1 MPPVPCAKESSTFL
15 VVGGKRTAMKFL
27 TPFHNLISAFKTR
40 LVKNNNDKANIVHQ
54 DLQSDEL
61 EKKLALLI
69 KDIEAV
75 DQTDLKLVEYKRMDQ
90 GTKNNLLSS
99 YRLDFHTR
107 DELKYFKTKYQSLLL

>member
-1 MPPVPCAKESSTFL
+1 
-15 VVGGKRTAMKFL
+15 MKFL

-40 LVKNNNDKANIVHQ
+40 LVQNNNDEDIVHQ
-54 DLQSDEL
+54 GLQSDEL

-75 DQTDLKLVEYKRMDQ
+75 NQADLKHVEYKKMDK
-90 GTKNNLLSS
+90 GTKNDLLSF

-107 DELKYFKTKYQSLLL
+107 DVLNHFKKKYKSLLL

>member
-1 MPPVPCAKESSTFL
+1 
-15 VVGGKRTAMKFL
+15 MKFL

-40 LVKNNNDKANIVHQ
+40 LVKNNNDEQSIVLQ
-54 DLQSDEL
+54 DLQSDDL

-75 DQTDLKLVEYKRMDQ
+75 DQVDLKHVEYKRMNKEV
-90 GTKNNLLSS
+90 KNDLFSS

-107 DELKYFKTKYQSLLL
+107 MELNSFKKKYQSLLL

>member
-1 MPPVPCAKESSTFL
+1 
-15 VVGGKRTAMKFL
+15 MKFL

-40 LVKNNNDKANIVHQ
+40 LVQNNNDKENIVHQ

-75 DQTDLKLVEYKRMDQ
+75 DQADLKHVEYKKMDK
-90 GTKNNLLSS
+90 GAKNDLLSF

-107 DELKYFKTKYQSLLL
+107 EALNHFKKKYKSLLL

>member
-1 MPPVPCAKESSTFL
+1 
-15 VVGGKRTAMKFL
+15 MKFL

-40 LVKNNNDKANIVHQ
+40 LVKNNNDEDIVHQ

-61 EKKLALLI
+61 KKKLALLI

-75 DQTDLKLVEYKRMDQ
+75 DQADLKHVEYKKMDK
-90 GTKNNLLSS
+90 GTKNDLFSS

-107 DELKYFKTKYQSLLL
+107 DELNNFKNKYRSLLL

>member
-1 MPPVPCAKESSTFL
+1 
-15 VVGGKRTAMKFL
+15 MKFL

-40 LVKNNNDKANIVHQ
+40 LVQNNNDEKSIVLQ
-54 DLQSDEL
+54 GLQSDDL

-75 DQTDLKLVEYKRMDQ
+75 DQVDLKHVEYKKMDK
-90 GTKNNLLSS
+90 GAKNDLLSF

-107 DELKYFKTKYQSLLL
+107 EALNHFKKKYKSLLL

>member
-1 MPPVPCAKESSTFL
+1 
-15 VVGGKRTAMKFL
+15 MKFL

-40 LVKNNNDKANIVHQ
+40 LVKNNNDEDIVHQ

-61 EKKLALLI
+61 KKKLALLI

-75 DQTDLKLVEYKRMDQ
+75 DQADLKHVEYKKMDK
-90 GTKNNLLSS
+90 GTKNDLFSS

-107 DELKYFKTKYQSLLL
+107 IELNLFKKKYKSLLL

>member
-1 MPPVPCAKESSTFL
+1 
-15 VVGGKRTAMKFL
+15 MKFL

-40 LVKNNNDKANIVHQ
+40 LVQNNNDEDIVHQ
-54 DLQSDEL
+54 GLQSDEL

-75 DQTDLKLVEYKRMDQ
+75 NQADLKNVEYKKMDK
-90 GTKNNLLSS
+90 GTKNDLFTY

-107 DELKYFKTKYQSLLL
+107 DELNHFKKKYRSLLL

>member
-1 MPPVPCAKESSTFL
+1 M
-15 VVGGKRTAMKFL
+15 MKFL
-27 TPFHNLISAFKTR
+27 TSFHNLISAFKTR
-40 LVKNNNDKANIVHQ
+40 LVKNNNDEDIVRQ

-75 DQTDLKLVEYKRMDQ
+75 DQADLKYVEYKKMDK
-90 GTKNNLLSS
+90 GINNDLFTY

-107 DELKYFKTKYQSLLL
+107 DALDHFKKKYKSLLL

>member
-1 MPPVPCAKESSTFL
+1 
-15 VVGGKRTAMKFL
+15 MK
-27 TPFHNLISAFKTR
+27 
-40 LVKNNNDKANIVHQ
+40 KNNDEQNILHQ

-75 DQTDLKLVEYKRMDQ
+75 NQADLKHVEYKKIDK
-90 GTKNNLLSS
+90 GTKNDLFTY

-107 DELKYFKTKYQSLLL
+107 DDLNHFKNKYKSLLL

>member
-1 MPPVPCAKESSTFL
+1 
-15 VVGGKRTAMKFL
+15 MKFL

-40 LVKNNNDKANIVHQ
+40 LVKNNNDEQK
-54 DLQSDEL
+54 DLQSDNL

-75 DQTDLKLVEYKRMDQ
+75 DQADLKHVEYKRMNQ
-90 GTKNNLLSS
+90 EVKNDLFSS

-107 DELKYFKTKYQSLLL
+107 MELDSFKKKYQSLLL

>member
-1 MPPVPCAKESSTFL
+1 
-15 VVGGKRTAMKFL
+15 MKFL
-27 TPFHNLISAFKTR
+27 TSFHNLISAFKTR
-40 LVKNNNDKANIVHQ
+40 LVKNNNDEDIVRQ

-75 DQTDLKLVEYKRMDQ
+75 DQADLKHVEYKKMDK
-90 GTKNNLLSS
+90 GTKNDLFSS

-107 DELKYFKTKYQSLLL
+107 DALNYFKKKYKSLLL

>member
-1 MPPVPCAKESSTFL
+1 
-15 VVGGKRTAMKFL
+15 VVSGRVIVMKFL

-40 LVKNNNDKANIVHQ
+40 LVKNNNDEDIVHQ

-75 DQTDLKLVEYKRMDQ
+75 DQADLKHVEYKKMDK
-90 GTKNNLLSS
+90 GTKNDLFSS

-107 DELKYFKTKYQSLLL
+107 DALNHFKKKYKSLLL

>member
-1 MPPVPCAKESSTFL
+1 
-15 VVGGKRTAMKFL
+15 MKFL

-40 LVKNNNDKANIVHQ
+40 LVKNNNDEDIVHQ

-75 DQTDLKLVEYKRMDQ
+75 DQADLKHVEYKKMDK
-90 GTKNNLLSS
+90 GAKNDLLSF

-107 DELKYFKTKYQSLLL
+107 EALNHFKKKYKSLLL